1 MSTYQGQCGWCDPV
15 AAVAGDCPNTVI
27 LPTDTAQFSGS
38 ELVATRASATVYF
51 AANQSGQTQF
61 KSGADYMQYKKAL
74 ALSGSSSYK
83 QLRPPP
89 SSAVAELKA
98 AGCPPQ

>member
-27 LPTDTAQFSGS
+27 LPTGLAQFSGS
-38 ELVATRASATVYF
+38 ELLATKSSATVYF
-51 AANQSGQTQF
+51 GANLSGQTQF
-61 KSGADYMQYKKAL
+61 KSGADYMQYKKARAL
-74 ALSGSSSYK
+74 AGSSSYK

-89 SSAVAELKA
+89 SAAVAQLQA
-98 AGCPPQ
+98 AGCPP